1 MSAPAPTGTTAR
13 QDATARPVYS
23 TGYLRYALGLLTTVY
38 VVNFVDR
45 QILAILLESIKA
57 DLVLSDFQLG
67 LLGGTAFGIFYAT
80 MGVPIARLADVYTR
94 KGVMAIC
101 LVIWSVM
108 TALCGTAVGFWS
120 LLLMRVG
127 VGIGEAGGSPPA
139 HSMISDYF
147 PAEKRGTALGIF
159 SLGVPLGIL
168 VGFMAGGWLDETL
181 GWRYAF
187 AVVGVPG
194 VLLAGVVAFTLREP
208 QRGASEAHVTSTLR
222 GPAPSAL
229 DTARFLWRSRS
240 FRHASLGS
248 ALYAFV
254 GYSVTNWAPPFLIRS
269 HGLSVGQVGTWLALI
284 IGIGGGI
291 GIYLGGYLSDRMSK
305 SDGRYRMWV
314 PALAMA
320 LSLPFS
326 FVIYLTPNT
335 QLALVMLV
343 PPTLLGLMYQAP
355 AFALVQSL
363 ATPSM
368 RATAG
373 AILLLVVNIIGL
385 AMGPA
390 ATGLLSDAL
399 EPRFG
404 ESSLRYALLVVSM
417 VFAWASLHF
426 WLASR
431 TIRDDLAFANAATAR
446 ESRGESIWG

>member
-1 MSAPAPTGTTAR
+1 MSAPSAAEPPA
-13 QDATARPVYS
+13 YS
-23 TGYLRYALGLLTTVY
+23 TGYLRYALGLLTAVY
-38 VVNFVDR
+38 VINFVDR
-45 QILAILLESIKA
+45 QILAILLESIKR
-57 DLVLSDFQLG
+57 DLALSDFQLG

-80 MGVPIARLADVYTR
+80 MGVPIARLADVYSR

-147 PAEKRGTALGIF
+147 PAERRGTALGIF

-168 VGFMAGGWLDETL
+168 VGFMLGGWLDETL
-181 GWRYAF
+181 GWRWAF
-187 AVVGVPG
+187 AVVGLPG
-194 VLLAGVVAFTLREP
+194 VLLAVIVALTLREP
-208 QRGASEAHVTSTLR
+208 RRGASEVDAPGAVQV
-222 GPAPSAL
+222 PAPSASE
-229 DTARFLWRSRS
+229 TARFLWRSRS
-240 FRHASLGS
+240 FRHAAMASG
-248 ALYAFV
+248 LYAFV

-269 HGLSVGQVGTWLALI
+269 HGLSVGEVGTWLALI
-284 IGIGGGI
+284 IGIGGGL
-291 GIYLGGYLSDRMSK
+291 GIYLGGFFSDRLSIE
-305 SDGRYRMWV
+305 DGRYRMWV
-314 PALAMA
+314 PAVAMV

-326 FVIYLTPNT
+326 FVVYLTPNT
-335 QLALVMLV
+335 LLALVMLI

-355 AFALVQSL
+355 ALALVQSL

-373 AILLLVVNIIGL
+373 AILLLVINIIGL
-385 AMGPA
+385 AIGPA

-404 ESSLRYALLVVSM
+404 DDSLRYALLIVSLAL
-417 VFAWASLHF
+417 AWSGLHF
-426 WLASR
+426 LLAAR
-431 TIRDDLAFANAATAR
+431 TIRDDLEFARGATAR
-446 ESRGESIWG
+446 EARGEPIWG